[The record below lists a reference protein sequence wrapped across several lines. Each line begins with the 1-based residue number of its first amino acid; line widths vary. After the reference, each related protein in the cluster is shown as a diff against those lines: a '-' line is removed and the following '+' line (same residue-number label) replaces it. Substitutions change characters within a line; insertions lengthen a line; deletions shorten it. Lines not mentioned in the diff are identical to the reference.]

1 MEASRTPEEVLE
13 ELRAG
18 YRRYLEEVVERR
30 GSAIGDA
37 FSNLL
42 RPEGN
47 PRVNELVNTFAHTLP
62 AWVEELAGLLAG
74 ETPEEADRLAGE
86 ALELMLFAPPPA
98 DRSLEL
104 YVAAFEGHAAPLL
117 PFLEPSHCIRLSER
131 YRRRN
136 PPRRMLPCQKKLWK
150 AMTARRD

>member
-1 MEASRTPEEVLE
+1 MRC
-13 ELRAG
+13 
-18 YRRYLEEVVERR
+18 
-30 GSAIGDA
+30 
-37 FSNLL
+37 
-42 RPEGN
+42 
-47 PRVNELVNTFAHTLP
+47 
-62 AWVEELAGLLAG
+62 
-74 ETPEEADRLAGE
+74 
-86 ALELMLFAPPPA
+86 APPPA

-117 PFLEPSHCIRLSER
+117 PFLEPSHRIRLSER